1 MKRAASKVSGQV
13 AKKCKRVAAEIKK
26 AEDVPAPVRAMLT
39 DVLGRTFGTYKADRH
54 AFQTES
60 AALVNTILDNTKGKL
75 QAEIDAAAA
84 SKASADNEVTTL
96 GATNDAA
103 AAAAGAAETAHNNAK
118 EGVATAKKDLKDAQ
132 TGLHNLEKE
141 GKDADHKAKETAA
154 RKEKIE
160 ACRQDYLGP
169 IKEGTKS
176 GAAAGRHVT
185 AVLAPVLAPEFL
197 TCVDRTF
204 SKPSAQWGT
213 FDGIVDS
220 RLAAMITDALT
231 NLANELSTLEAAA
244 TARAA
249 SIEAAKGAITS
260 AEEKVKNAEEAATAA
275 ASAAKEAGET
285 AKAAAAAL
293 RTGQQTAQKAAT
305 VHSNAEDALK
315 TFTAGALS
323 DLEWL
328 MNREKPE
335 PKPPAEAP
343 TAEGDAPTAEATMAP
358 VVASSPTIASSPS
371 IMGAVAGAA
380 NAVRNVLSSPRV
392 QTTPRVAASP
402 RKSAAVE
409 SA

>member
-1 MKRAASKVSGQV
+1 MVKRAASKVSGQV

-39 DVLGRTFGTYKADRH
+39 DILGRTFGTYKAERH

-60 AALVNTILDNTKGKL
+60 AGLVQQILDNTKGKL

-84 SKASADNEVTTL
+84 SKATADNEVTTL

-103 AAAAGAAETAHNNAK
+103 TAAAGAADTAHNNAK
-118 EGVATAKKDLKDAQ
+118 EGVATAKRELKDAQ
-132 TGLHNLEKE
+132 TNLHNLEKE
-141 GKDADHKAKETAA
+141 GKEADHKKELTATKKA
-154 RKEKIE
+154 KIE

-185 AVLAPVLAPEFL
+185 AVLAPVLAAEFL

-204 SKPSAQWGT
+204 AKPSGDWGT

-220 RLAAMITDALT
+220 RLATMVTDALAG
-231 NLANELSTLEAAA
+231 LATEISTLEAAA
-244 TARAA
+244 TARVT
-249 SIEAAKGAITS
+249 SIEAAKGAITA
-260 AEEKVKNAEEAATAA
+260 AEEKVKTAEEAATAA
-275 ASAAKEAGET
+275 AAAAKEAGET
-285 AKAAAAAL
+285 AKAAGAAL

-305 VHSNAEDALK
+305 VHSNAEDTLK

-323 DLEWL
+323 DFEWL

-335 PKPPAEAP
+335 PKPAPAP
-343 TAEGDAPTAEATMAP
+343 EGDAPTAEAAMAP
-358 VVASSPTIASSPS
+358 APSAPAATIASSPS
-371 IMGAVAGAA
+371 IMGAVAGVA
-380 NAVRNVLSSPRV
+380 NAVRNVLPSPRV

-402 RKSAAVE
+402 RKSAAPAE